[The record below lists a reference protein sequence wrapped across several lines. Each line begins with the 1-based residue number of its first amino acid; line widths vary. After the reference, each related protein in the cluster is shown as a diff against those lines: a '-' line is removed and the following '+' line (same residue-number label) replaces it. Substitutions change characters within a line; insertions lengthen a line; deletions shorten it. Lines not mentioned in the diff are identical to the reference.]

1 MKKFL
6 IALSFVL
13 AFCSGTVAQNYKTH
27 KVKVG
32 ETVEDIAK
40 KYMVTPFDIL
50 ALNPD
55 AKTSLQPNAILI
67 IPESK
72 FLENPVEGGERNIK
86 ALLQCILLFFLVSLD
101 GK

>member
-72 FLENPVEGGERNIK
+72 FLENPVEVEEV
-86 ALLQCILLFFLVSLD
+86 QLV
-101 GK
+101 G